1 MNSYGAMSGM
11 VAGITFTSLYIAY
24 FKFFHPEL
32 NSAEHWWLGVS
43 PEGIGTL
50 GMALNI
56 LVAITVSTLTP
67 PPPDSIQQMVEDI
80 RIPRGG
86 ARSAKS
92 QSGPL
97 LD

>member
-1 MNSYGAMSGM
+1 MNKYGAISGM
-11 VAGITFTSLYIAY
+11 LVGIVFTAAYIRY
-24 FKFFHPEL
+24 FKFSYPEL
-32 NSAEHWWLGVS
+32 NSAEYWWLGVS

-50 GMALNI
+50 GMALNF

-86 ARSAKS
+86 A
-92 QSGPL
+92 
-97 LD
+97 